1 MNEEAL
7 QVLYGLAKGDGY
19 TKSYEDF
26 KVLMGGNSDAVQQ
39 MYTLARADGY
49 TKNKSD
55 FDVLVG
61 YAPTSAGPEAVEDS
75 LKKKKI
81 RYPYRKMVHWNQPRK
96 LNLLTNNLNF

>member
-61 YAPTSAGPEAVEDS
+61 YAPTSAGPEVLEDP
-75 LKKKKI
+75 LKKKEDT
-81 RYPYRKMVHWNQPRK
+81 VSVS
-96 LNLLTNNLNF
+96 